1 MKILQINK
9 YHYLRGGPETVYFN
23 TCKLLSEHGHSV
35 IHFSMKNEQDLESPT
50 REFFPESFE
59 LREGSFIEKL
69 KKSCRFFY
77 NKEAKRN
84 LEKLILQEKPD
95 VAQIHLYNNSLSVSI
110 FKALKKHNIPV
121 VLILHDHRQL
131 CPSSL
136 FLSKGKLC
144 EKCRGSLYLN
154 CTMHKCY
161 QKSLLHSFMLT
172 LEIWQREGF
181 FKLNKYID
189 EYLFI
194 SKFQREKHFSY
205 HSYFKGKSN
214 RLYNFIPDIQQIKPS
229 TTKGNYYLFVGGI
242 VEAKGIVTMVEA
254 ARKMNKYSF
263 KVAGN
268 RTIT

>member
-95 VAQIHLYNNSLSVSI
+95 VAQI
-110 FKALKKHNIPV
+110 
-121 VLILHDHRQL
+121 
-131 CPSSL
+131 
-136 FLSKGKLC
+136 
-144 EKCRGSLYLN
+144 
-154 CTMHKCY
+154 
-161 QKSLLHSFMLT
+161 
-172 LEIWQREGF
+172 
-181 FKLNKYID
+181 
-189 EYLFI
+189 
-194 SKFQREKHFSY
+194 
-205 HSYFKGKSN
+205 
-214 RLYNFIPDIQQIKPS
+214 QI
-229 TTKGNYYLFVGGI
+229 GRAHV
-242 VEAKGIVTMVEA
+242 
-254 ARKMNKYSF
+254 
-263 KVAGN
+263 
-268 RTIT
+268 